1 MAKTTTDRPVS
12 ALTWDERNPP
22 RYDQKPL
29 DLREWDQFNNALAAP
44 EGGNASPQSHSEP
57 ND

>member
-1 MAKTTTDRPVS
+1 MAKPATDRPVS

-22 RYDQKPL
+22 RYDEKLL
-29 DLREWDQFNNALAAP
+29 DLSEWHRFNNAVAAP